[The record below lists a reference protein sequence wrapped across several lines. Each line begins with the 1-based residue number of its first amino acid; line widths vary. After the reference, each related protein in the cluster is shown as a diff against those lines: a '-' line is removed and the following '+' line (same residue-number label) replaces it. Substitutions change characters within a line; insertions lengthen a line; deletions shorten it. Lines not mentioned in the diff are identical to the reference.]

1 MIATA
6 NTLILSGWCMPMSQH
21 VQRICRALRGCAIIA
36 PSHASG
42 PVRSNTFSEAVA
54 TPTDKRGFAT
64 SESQTGAGASGDCH
78 AGFGRGG
85 PTREDGRTTSDV
97 FETPRP
103 PDARSNA
110 DGGFVHVPE
119 GIDMTRTT
127 STKGKTARTQATHK
141 TTPIPALPFVT
152 HTVGPR
158 GGHIRTNFFDAPTT
172 GTWTEGSQFG
182 NRAAAALLAWAAAGC
197 DPHISLH
204 TFIKSVATASGG
216 TESERGA
223 AFAVLEVLSESFK
236 FAAKRGSWDRYFEG
250 KAREDTKWVEIEKKR
265 EANRIQRSIEARRAK
280 RAADAKGGADV

>member
-1 MIATA
+1 
-6 NTLILSGWCMPMSQH
+6 
-21 VQRICRALRGCAIIA
+21 
-36 PSHASG
+36 
-42 PVRSNTFSEAVA
+42 
-54 TPTDKRGFAT
+54 
-64 SESQTGAGASGDCH
+64 
-78 AGFGRGG
+78 
-85 PTREDGRTTSDV
+85 
-97 FETPRP
+97 
-103 PDARSNA
+103 
-110 DGGFVHVPE
+110 
-119 GIDMTRTT
+119 MTRTT

-280 RAADAKGGADV
+280 QAARKAEGGVR